1 MIFKHKKMK
10 KLIYY
15 SVFLLFLATKATNA
29 QDDRKIRFGLNA
41 APSLAWLKEQDKNV
55 KGDGLTLR
63 FKYGLVFDYKFADN
77 FWFGTGLD
85 ITYLGGSLNYQYP
98 AYVKEDEISSASN
111 SNFIKI
117 NSASYTV
124 QYLEL
129 PLTVKM
135 KTNEINNMVY
145 FAQVGLNNGFRLDAK
160 TKFGSYE
167 KIKTTSDA
175 ALIRVAINISGGVE
189 YNLTGTTSL
198 LLGITYNNGF
208 TNLLSGNSDFVKL
221 DSKNNGALSDLST
234 NVRSNYIGLNIGF
247 LF

>member
-1 MIFKHKKMK
+1 MK
-10 KLIYY
+10 KLFIFTVLI
-15 SVFLLFLATKATNA
+15 VFLANAASNA
-29 QDDRKIRFGLNA
+29 QEDRKIRFGLNA
-41 APSLAWLKEQDKNV
+41 APSIAWLKAQEKSV
-55 KGDGLTLR
+55 KGDGLSLR

-98 AYVKEDEISSASN
+98 AFIKEDEVSSTNN
-111 SNFIKI
+111 SNYIKV
-117 NSASYTV
+117 NSASYTA

-160 TKFGSYE
+160 TKFGSFN
-167 KIKTTSDA
+167 KVKTLNDA
-175 ALIRVAINISGGVE
+175 ALIRIAINISGGVE

-208 TNLLSGNSDFVKL
+208 TNLLSGSSDFVKIDL
-221 DSKNNGALSDLST
+221 KNNGALTDLNT

>member
-1 MIFKHKKMK
+1 MK
-10 KLIYY
+10 KLFIFT
-15 SVFLLFLATKATNA
+15 VLIVFLATAASNA
-29 QDDRKIRFGLNA
+29 QEDRKIRFGLNA
-41 APSLAWLKEQDKNV
+41 APSIAWLKAQEKSV
-55 KGDGLTLR
+55 KGDGLSLR

-98 AYVKEDEISSASN
+98 AFIKEDEVSSTNN
-111 SNFIKI
+111 SNYIKVK
-117 NSASYTV
+117 SASYTA

-160 TKFGSYE
+160 TKFGSFN
-167 KIKTTSDA
+167 KVKTLNDA
-175 ALIRVAINISGGVE
+175 ALIRIAINISGGVE

-208 TNLLSGNSDFVKL
+208 TNLLSGSSDFVKIDL
-221 DSKNNGALSDLST
+221 KNNGALTDLNT

>member
-1 MIFKHKKMK
+1 MK
-10 KLIYY
+10 KLFIFTVLI
-15 SVFLLFLATKATNA
+15 VFLANAASNA
-29 QDDRKIRFGLNA
+29 QEDRKIRFGLNA
-41 APSLAWLKEQDKNV
+41 APSIAWLKAQEKSV
-55 KGDGLTLR
+55 KGDGLSLR

-98 AYVKEDEISSASN
+98 AFIKEDEVSSTNN
-111 SNFIKI
+111 SNNIKVK
-117 NSASYTV
+117 SASYTA

-160 TKFGSYE
+160 TKFGSFN
-167 KIKTTSDA
+167 KVKTLNDA
-175 ALIRVAINISGGVE
+175 ALIRIAINISGGVE

-208 TNLLSGNSDFVKL
+208 TNLLSGSSDFVKIDL
-221 DSKNNGALSDLST
+221 KNNGALTDLNT

>member
-1 MIFKHKKMK
+1 MK
-10 KLIYY
+10 KLFIFTVLI
-15 SVFLLFLATKATNA
+15 VFFATAASNA
-29 QDDRKIRFGLNA
+29 QEDRKIRFGLNA
-41 APSLAWLKEQDKNV
+41 APSIAWLKAQEKSV
-55 KGDGLTLR
+55 KGDGLSLR

-98 AYVKEDEISSASN
+98 AFIKEDEVSSTNN
-111 SNFIKI
+111 SNYIKV
-117 NSASYTV
+117 NSASYTA

-160 TKFGSYE
+160 TKFGSFN
-167 KIKTTSDA
+167 KVKTLNDA
-175 ALIRVAINISGGVE
+175 TLIRIAINISGGVE

-208 TNLLSGNSDFVKL
+208 TNLLSGSSDFVKIDL
-221 DSKNNGALSDLST
+221 KKNGALTDLNT

>member
-1 MIFKHKKMK
+1 MK
-10 KLIYY
+10 KLFI
-15 SVFLLFLATKATNA
+15 FTLLIVFLATAASNA
-29 QDDRKIRFGLNA
+29 QEDRKIRFGLNA
-41 APSLAWLKEQDKNV
+41 APSIAWLKAQEKSV
-55 KGDGLTLR
+55 KGDGLSLR

-98 AYVKEDEISSASN
+98 AFIKEDEVSSTNN
-111 SNFIKI
+111 SNYIKVK
-117 NSASYTV
+117 SASYTA

-160 TKFGSYE
+160 TKFGSFN
-167 KIKTTSDA
+167 KVKTLNDA
-175 ALIRVAINISGGVE
+175 ALIRIAINISGGVE

-208 TNLLSGNSDFVKL
+208 TNLLSGSSDFVKIDL
-221 DSKNNGALSDLST
+221 KNNGALTDLNT